1 MVSIIGIMIFM
12 SRAKATNQLIIHAAD
27 TDNHKKRQVGF
38 LFYHFRY
45 QTQKKKTKK
54 KTKINAQQQL
64 PKNKIK

>member
-1 MVSIIGIMIFM
+1 M

-45 QTQKKKTKK
+45 QTQKKKQKK
-54 KTKINAQQQL
+54 KRKSTHNSNYQ
-64 PKNKIK
+64 KIK